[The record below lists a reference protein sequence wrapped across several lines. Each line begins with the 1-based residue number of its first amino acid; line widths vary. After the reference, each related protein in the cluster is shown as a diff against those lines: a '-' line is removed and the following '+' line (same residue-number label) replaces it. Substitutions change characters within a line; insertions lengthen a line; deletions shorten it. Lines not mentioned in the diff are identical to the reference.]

1 MNWEIA
7 MMNWE
12 IANTLATWACALAAT
27 VCGISVMRL
36 IAINRRA
43 HIATM
48 ASLTEMADTY
58 RRGWLILNGDL
69 EQLRQR
75 VLDLETDA
83 P

>member
-1 MNWEIA
+1 
-7 MMNWE
+7 MNWE

-27 VCGISVMRL
+27 VCSISVIWL

-48 ASLTEMADTY
+48 AALTEMADAY
-58 RRGWLILNGDL
+58 RRGWLMLNGDL

-83 P
+83 R